1 MATKRQKLFL
11 IFFLSKASLFGL
23 GYSLMFS
30 LSGKDTWISVLF
42 GTFIGTSIVFMISKI
57 MNNKQNIDINRYL
70 EKNYIIK
77 ILLIILSCY
86 FILEELTTLTN
97 FMTSFYLLKTPN
109 YVIGVCSIIVT
120 LYIVNKGLNSILRAS
135 EIIFYITLFMII
147 SSLLILLTY
156 TKTIHLLPV
165 LTTPPK
171 PLFKSSIIFSLY
183 TTIPLINLLNLEN
196 NGKKIILSYILTNIT
211 IVIITLAILGIFG
224 SSLTKIIRFPEYIV
238 LKRIKILSFIEKIEN
253 ILSITYIY
261 DNLFLMIFSAYTVK
275 NIIKNKIVYYMI
287 IISTLLFT
295 IIFIN
300 NNYIYALNN
309 YYLTP
314 YIFSIGLIIII
325 ILYIKA
331 QKKKPKLQ
339 IQRDT

>member
-109 YVIGVCSIIVT
+109 YVIGVCSI
-120 LYIVNKGLNSILRAS
+120 
-135 EIIFYITLFMII
+135 II